1 MTDSPS
7 RDQLETE
14 LLYPDQRL
22 VQRRRKRDEEDYR
35 GWCEASYGV
44 IDIGLEEFHPADV
57 LELAPDAARR
67 GRSDA
72 ASQMRTELEQIVC
85 EEFPA
90 PIAVP
95 FFGFVEGPR
104 SPLTRVHR
112 LRDAWES
119 LVRLLA
125 AIALSEAASIGTSMA
140 PICVRE
146 GQQQG
151 MRKGKRRDL
160 RSDKLSV
167 RIGLIEGVLFRAK
180 ELNIHLEMS
189 SLLPMDVLA
198 EIRRLN
204 IVRNEFSHQ
213 STKSEKQSQEIIDE
227 AYPVLREV
235 LLDLREMQNIDLI
248 RIKRVIP
255 GNIAEVERL
264 VGHAQSQ
271 RIREITLE
279 KEAAS
284 LALSAFPVDG
294 MDRVFAQIGPLT
306 LDLSPFLYAADDETG
321 HRTRVLIF
329 KSQRNDEW
337 CLECVADST
346 SKSSPAGPHE
356 ALLRRFED
364 LIESAGGQP

>member
-7 RDQLETE
+7 RDRLETE
-14 LLYPDQRL
+14 LLDPDQRL
-22 VQRRRKRDEEDYR
+22 IQRRRDRDEEDYR
-35 GWCEASYGV
+35 GWCEASYGMV
-44 IDIGLEEFHPADV
+44 EVGPEVFHPADV

-72 ASQMRTELEQIVC
+72 AAQMRTDLEQIVC
-85 EEFPA
+85 EQFPA

-125 AIALSEAASIGTSMA
+125 AIALSEAARIGPSMA
-140 PICVRE
+140 PICLRE
-146 GQQQG
+146 SQQQG
-151 MRKGKRRDL
+151 TREGKRRDL
-160 RSDKLSV
+160 RSDKLSI
-167 RIGLIEGVLFRAK
+167 RIGLIEGVLVRAK
-180 ELNIHLEMS
+180 ELSIKLELS

-204 IVRNEFSHQ
+204 VVRNEFSHE
-213 STKSEKQSQEIIDE
+213 STKSERQAQEIIDE

-235 LLDLREMQNIDLI
+235 MLDLREMQSIDLI

-255 GNIAEVERL
+255 GGIAEVERL

-271 RIREITLE
+271 RIREIALD
-279 KEAAS
+279 KDAAS
-284 LALSAFPVDG
+284 LALSASPVDG
-294 MDRVFAQIGPLT
+294 MDRVFAQLGSLT
-306 LDLSPFLYAADDETG
+306 LDLSPFLYAADDDTG
-321 HRTRVLIF
+321 HRTRVFVF
-329 KSQRNDEW
+329 KCQRSAEW
-337 CLECVADST
+337 FLECVADST
-346 SKSSPAGPHE
+346 SRSSPAGLHE
-356 ALLRRFED
+356 ALLGRFED
-364 LIESAGGQP
+364 LIGSTGGQP